1 MTFKEHFNNSI
12 LFFDGAMGTELQKNG
27 LNKGEL
33 PENLNINYPEIV
45 KKVHKSYLDA
55 GCNII
60 TTNTF
65 GANSLKFDNVNEII
79 TKAVEIAKNTIQES
93 EKNAY
98 VALDIG
104 PLGKLLKPYG
114 DLEFET
120 AYDLYKEQVIAGEKA
135 GADFILIETMGDLYE
150 IKSAVLAAK
159 ENTNLPVLVSMIFDE
174 KGILLTGADIKT
186 AVITLESLGVDGIG
200 MNCGLGPDQML
211 LLLKEMKQYSST
223 PIFVQPNAGL
233 PVSING
239 VTTYNVTPEEFAQKQ
254 LQILKNGACTL
265 GGCCGTTPNHIKA
278 MIDLCKNEQ
287 IEKITKKHITAVTSY
302 SKTVVFGDKPVI
314 IGERINPTGKKKLRE
329 ALRNKDMDYIYREG
343 VTQADAGADILDVNV
358 GLPEIDE
365 PEMMKNAVTGLQSIL
380 DTPLQIDTSDA
391 VAMEKALRIYNGKAM
406 VNSVNGK
413 EKVMEEIF
421 PLVKKYGGVLVCL
434 TLDENGIPETADGR
448 IEIAKRIIK
457 KAEEYGIS
465 KENLVFDPL
474 CMTVS
479 TNKDNAK
486 ITLEC
491 IERLTNELGV
501 KTVLGVSNVSFGLPN
516 RELLN
521 SAFFTL
527 AMQKGLSSGIIN
539 PKSDAMMNSFYSFCA
554 LQGSDKNFEQYIAN
568 VTDTKAEVK
577 NIDVDLKTAVVKGLK
592 SEAREQTK
600 KELETKTPIEIIDSI
615 LIPALNEVGKGFEE
629 NTVFLPGLL
638 MSAET
643 AGVSFD
649 LIKEHIA
656 NSGTETQEKGKILIA
671 TVEGDIHDIGKN
683 IVKVLLQNY
692 GFSVI
697 DLGKDVTT
705 EKIVEVAEKEE
716 IKLVGLSALMTTTVP
731 SMEKTISLLKEKCP
745 DTAVMVGGAVLTEDY
760 AKTIGAD
767 FYGKDAM
774 ASVRI
779 AENFFAKQGKLYLYY
794 N

>member
-1 MTFKEHFNNSI
+1 MKFKEKFNNSI

-27 LNKGEL
+27 LKKGEL
-33 PENLNINYPEIV
+33 PENLNIHSPEIV
-45 KKVHKSYLDA
+45 ARVHKSYLDA

-60 TTNTF
+60 STNTF

-79 TKAVEIAKNTIQES
+79 TKAVEIAKNTIEES
-93 EKNAY
+93 NKNAF
-98 VALDIG
+98 VALDLG

-114 DLEFET
+114 DLEFQT
-120 AYDLYKEQVIAGEKA
+120 AYDLYKEQVIAGKNA
-135 GADFILIETMGDLYE
+135 GADLILIETMGDLYE
-150 IKSAVLAAK
+150 IKTAVLAAK
-159 ENTNLPVLVSMIFDE
+159 ENTDLPVLVSMIFDE

-186 AVITLESLGVDGIG
+186 AVITLEGLGVDGIG

-211 LLLKEMKQYSST
+211 ELLKEMKKYSST

-239 VTTYNVTPEEFAQKQ
+239 VTTYNVTPDEFAQKQ
-254 LQILKNGACTL
+254 LEILKNGACAL
-265 GGCCGTTPNHIKA
+265 GGCCGTTPDHIKA
-278 MIDLCKNEQ
+278 MIDLCRNEK
-287 IEKITKKHITAVTSY
+287 IEKISKKQITAVTSY
-302 SKTVVFGDKPVI
+302 SKTVIFENKPII
-314 IGERINPTGKKKLRE
+314 IGERINPTGKKMLKE
-329 ALRNKDMDYIYREG
+329 ALRNNDMDYLYREG

-365 PEMMKNAVTGLQSIL
+365 PTMMQNAVLGLQSIL
-380 DTPLQIDTSDA
+380 NTPLQIDTSDS

-413 EKVMEEIF
+413 EKVMEEVF

-434 TLDENGIPETADGR
+434 TLDENGIPETVEGR
-448 IEIAKRIIK
+448 IDIAKRIIER
-457 KAEEYGIS
+457 AEEYGIT

-491 IERLTNELGV
+491 IEKLNKDLGV

-521 SAFFTL
+521 STFFTL
-527 AMQKGLSSGIIN
+527 AMQKGLGAGIIN
-539 PKSDAMMNSFYSFCA
+539 PKSDAMMNAYYSFCA
-554 LQGSDKNFEQYIAN
+554 LNGLDDNFEQYIAN
-568 VTDTKAEVK
+568 VTDTKAEIK
-577 NIDVDLKTAVVKGLK
+577 TTDVDLKTAVVKGLK
-592 SEAREQTK
+592 SQAKEQTK
-600 KELETKTPIEIIDSI
+600 LELKTKTPIEIIDGI
-615 LIPALNEVGKGFEE
+615 LVPALNEVGKGFEE
-629 NTVFLPGLL
+629 NTIFLPSLL

-643 AGVSFD
+643 AGASFEI
-649 LIKEHIA
+649 IKEHIG
-656 NSGTETQEKGKILIA
+656 NSGEKTEEKGKILIA

-683 IVKVLLQNY
+683 IVKVLLENY

-697 DLGKDVTT
+697 DMGKDITP
-705 EKIVEVAEKEE
+705 EAIVEKAEKEN

-731 SMEKTISLLKEKCP
+731 SMEKTISLLKEKNP
-745 DTAVMVGGAVLTEDY
+745 QVAVMVGGAVLTEDY

-779 AENFFAKQGKLYLYY
+779 AEKFFAK
-794 N
+794 

>member
-1 MTFKEHFNNSI
+1 MKFKELFNNSI

-27 LNKGEL
+27 LKKGEL
-33 PENLNINYPEIV
+33 PENLNIHSPEIV
-45 KKVHKSYLDA
+45 ARVHKSYLDA

-60 TTNTF
+60 STNTF

-79 TKAVEIAKNTIQES
+79 TKAVEIT
-93 EKNAY
+93 KNAIAESGKEAF
-98 VALDIG
+98 VALDMG
-104 PLGKLLKPYG
+104 PLGKLFKPYG

-120 AYDLYKEQVIAGEKA
+120 AYDLYKEQVIAGENA
-135 GADFILIETMGDLYE
+135 GADLILIETMGDLYE
-150 IKSAVLAAK
+150 IKAAVLAAK
-159 ENTNLPVLVSMIFDE
+159 ENTDLPILVSMIFDE

-186 AVITLESLGVDGIG
+186 AVITLEGLGVDGIG

-211 LLLKEMKQYSST
+211 ELLKEMKKYSST
-223 PIFVQPNAGL
+223 PVFVQPNAGL

-254 LQILKNGACTL
+254 LEILKNGACAL
-265 GGCCGTTPNHIKA
+265 GGCCGTTPDHIKA
-278 MIDLCKNEQ
+278 MIDLCKNES
-287 IEKITKKHITAVTSY
+287 IEKINKKQITAVTSY
-302 SKTVVFGDKPVI
+302 SKTVIFENKPII
-314 IGERINPTGKKKLRE
+314 IGERINPTGKKMLKE
-329 ALRNKDMDYIYREG
+329 ALRNNDMDYIYREG
-343 VTQADAGADILDVNV
+343 VTQADAGADVLVVNV

-365 PEMMKNAVTGLQSIL
+365 PTMMQNAVLGLQSIL
-380 DTPLQIDTSDA
+380 NTPLQIDTSDI

-413 EKVMEEIF
+413 AKVMEEVF

-434 TLDENGIPETADGR
+434 TLDENGIPETTEGR
-448 IEIAKRIIK
+448 INIAKRIIA
-457 KAEEYGIS
+457 KAEEYGIA

-474 CMTVS
+474 CMTIS

-491 IERLTNELGV
+491 IEKLTNDLGV
-501 KTVLGVSNVSFGLPN
+501 KTVLGVSNISFGLPN

-527 AMQKGLSSGIIN
+527 AMQKGLSAGIIN
-539 PKSDAMMNSFYSFCA
+539 PKSDAMMNAYYSYCA
-554 LQGSDKNFEQYIAN
+554 LCGLDDNFEQYIAN
-568 VTDTKAEVK
+568 VTDTKTEVK
-577 NIDVDLKTAVVKGLK
+577 TTDVDLKTAVVKGLK
-592 SEAREQTK
+592 NQAKEQTK
-600 KELETKTPIEIIDSI
+600 LELQTKTPIEIIDGI
-615 LIPALNEVGKGFEE
+615 LVPALNEVGKGFEE
-629 NTVFLPGLL
+629 NTIFLPSLL

-643 AGVSFD
+643 AGASFEI
-649 LIKEHIA
+649 IKEYMV
-656 NSGTETQEKGKILIA
+656 NSGAKSEEKGKILIA
-671 TVEGDIHDIGKN
+671 TVEGDIHDIAKN
-683 IVKVLLQNY
+683 NVKVLLENY

-697 DLGKDVTT
+697 DMGKDISPEAIA
-705 EKIVEVAEKEE
+705 EKAEKEN

-731 SMEKTISLLKEKCP
+731 SMEKTISLLKAKNP
-745 DTAVMVGGAVLTEDY
+745 QIAVMVGGAVLTEDY

-779 AENFFAKQGKLYLYY
+779 AEKFFTK
-794 N
+794 

>member
-1 MTFKEHFNNSI
+1 MKFRELFNNSI

-27 LNKGEL
+27 LKKGEL
-33 PENLNINYPEIV
+33 PENLNTHSPQIV
-45 KKVHKSYLDA
+45 ARVHKSYLDA

-60 TTNTF
+60 STNTF

-79 TKAVEIAKNTIQES
+79 TKAVEIT
-93 EKNAY
+93 KNAIAESGKEAF
-98 VALDIG
+98 VALDMG

-120 AYDLYKEQVIAGEKA
+120 AYDLYKEQVVAGANA
-135 GADFILIETMGDLYE
+135 GADLILIETMGDLYE
-150 IKSAVLAAK
+150 IKAAVLAAK

-186 AVITLESLGVDGIG
+186 AVITLEGLGVDGIG

-211 LLLKEMKQYSST
+211 ELLKEMQKYSST

-254 LQILKNGACTL
+254 LEILKNGACAL
-265 GGCCGTTPNHIKA
+265 GGCCGTTPDHIKA
-278 MIDLCKNEQ
+278 MIDLCKNEP
-287 IEKITKKHITAVTSY
+287 IEKINKKQITAVTSY
-302 SKTVVFGDKPVI
+302 SKTVIFENKPII
-314 IGERINPTGKKKLRE
+314 IGERINPTGKKMLKE
-329 ALRNKDMDYIYREG
+329 ALRNNDMDYIYREG
-343 VTQADAGADILDVNV
+343 VTQVDAGADVLDVNV

-365 PEMMKNAVTGLQSIL
+365 PTMMQNAVLGLQSIL
-380 DTPLQIDTSDA
+380 NTPLQIDTSDA
-391 VAMEKALRIYNGKAM
+391 VAMEKALRIYNGKPM

-413 EKVMEEIF
+413 EKVMEEVF

-434 TLDENGIPETADGR
+434 TLDENGIPETTEGR
-448 IEIAKRIIK
+448 INIAKRIIA
-457 KAEEYGIS
+457 KADEYGIT

-491 IERLTNELGV
+491 IEKLTNDLGV

-521 SAFFTL
+521 STFFTL
-527 AMQKGLSSGIIN
+527 AMQKGLSAGIIN
-539 PKSDAMMNSFYSFCA
+539 PKSDAMMNAYYSYCA
-554 LQGSDKNFEQYIAN
+554 LNGLDDNFEQYIAN
-568 VTDTKAEVK
+568 VTDTKTETK
-577 NIDVDLKTAVVKGLK
+577 TTDVDLKTAVIKGLK
-592 SEAREQTK
+592 SQA
-600 KELETKTPIEIIDSI
+600 KELTKQELKTKTPIEIIDGI
-615 LIPALNEVGKGFEE
+615 LVPALNEVGKGFEE
-629 NTVFLPGLL
+629 NTIFLPSLL

-643 AGVSFD
+643 AGISFEI
-649 LIKEHIA
+649 IKEYITD
-656 NSGTETQEKGKILIA
+656 SGEKTEEKGKILIA

-697 DLGKDVTT
+697 DMGKDITP
-705 EKIVEVAEKEE
+705 EAIVEKAEKEN

-731 SMEKTISLLKEKCP
+731 SMEKTISLLKEKNP
-745 DTAVMVGGAVLTEDY
+745 QIAVMVGGAVLTEDY

-779 AENFFAKQGKLYLYY
+779 AENFFTK
-794 N
+794 

>member
-1 MTFKEHFNNSI
+1 MTNMKFKEQFNNSI

-27 LNKGEL
+27 LKKGEL
-33 PENLNINYPEIV
+33 PENLNINSPEIV
-45 KKVHKSYLDA
+45 AKVHKSYLDA
-55 GCNII
+55 GCNIV

-79 TKAVEIAKNTIQES
+79 TKAVEIAKNTIKES
-93 EKNAY
+93 GKNAF

-120 AYDLYKEQVIAGEKA
+120 AYNLYKEQVIAGANA
-135 GADFILIETMGDLYE
+135 GADLILIETMGDLYE

-159 ENTNLPVLVSMIFDE
+159 ENTDLPVLVSMIFDQ

-186 AVITLESLGVDGIG
+186 AVITLEGLNVDGIG

-211 LLLKEMKQYSST
+211 ELLKEMKKYSST

-254 LQILKNGACTL
+254 LEILKNGACAL
-265 GGCCGTTPNHIKA
+265 GGCCGTTPDHIKA
-278 MIDLCKNEQ
+278 MIDLCKNEP
-287 IEKITKKHITAVTSY
+287 IEKIEKKYITAITSY
-302 SKTVVFGDKPVI
+302 SKAVIFQDKPII
-314 IGERINPTGKKKLRE
+314 IGERINPTGKKMLKE
-329 ALRNKDMDYIYREG
+329 ALRNNDMDYIYREG
-343 VTQADAGADILDVNV
+343 VTQVDAGADVLDVNV

-365 PEMMKNAVTGLQSIL
+365 PTMMQNAVLGLQSIL
-380 DTPLQIDTSDA
+380 NTPLQIDTSDI

-413 EKVMEEIF
+413 EKVMDEVF

-434 TLDENGIPETADGR
+434 TLDEDGIPETVQGR
-448 IEIAKRIIK
+448 MDIAKRIITR
-457 KAEEYGIS
+457 AEEYGIT

-491 IERLTNELGV
+491 IEKLTNDLGV

-521 SAFFTL
+521 STFFTL
-527 AMQKGLSSGIIN
+527 AMQKGLSAGIIN
-539 PKSDAMMNSFYSFCA
+539 PKSEAMMNAYYSYCA
-554 LQGSDKNFEQYIAN
+554 LNGLDENFEQYIAN
-568 VTDTKAEVK
+568 VTDAKLEIKSTA
-577 NIDVDLKTAVVKGLK
+577 VDLKTAVIKGLK
-592 SEAREQTK
+592 SQAKEQTK
-600 KELETKTPIEIIDSI
+600 LELQIKTPIEIIDGI
-615 LIPALNEVGKGFEE
+615 LVPALNEVGKGFEE
-629 NTVFLPGLL
+629 NTIFLPSLL

-643 AGVSFD
+643 AGASFEI
-649 LIKEHIA
+649 IKEYIV
-656 NSGTETQEKGKILIA
+656 NSGEKTEEKGKILIA

-683 IVKVLLQNY
+683 IVKVLLENY

-697 DLGKDVTT
+697 DMGKDINP
-705 EKIVEVAEKEE
+705 EAIVEKAEKEN

-731 SMEKTISLLKEKCP
+731 SMERTIALLKEKCH
-745 DTAVMVGGAVLTEDY
+745 DISVMVGGAVLTEEY

-767 FYGKDAM
+767 YYGKDAM

-779 AENFFAKQGKLYLYY
+779 AEKFFLK
-794 N
+794 

>member
-1 MTFKEHFNNSI
+1 MKIMKFKELFNNSI

-27 LNKGEL
+27 LKKGEL
-33 PENLNINYPEIV
+33 PENLNIHSPEIV
-45 KKVHKSYLDA
+45 ARVHKSYLDA

-60 TTNTF
+60 STNTF

-79 TKAVEIAKNTIQES
+79 TKAVEIAKNTIKEN
-93 EKNAY
+93 EKDAF
-98 VALDIG
+98 VALDLG

-120 AYDLYKEQVIAGEKA
+120 AYDLYKEQVVAGKNA
-135 GADFILIETMGDLYE
+135 GADLILIETMGDLYE

-159 ENTNLPVLVSMIFDE
+159 ENTDLPVLVSMIFDE

-186 AVITLESLGVDGIG
+186 AVITLEGLGVDGIG

-211 LLLKEMKQYSST
+211 TLLKEMTKYSST

-239 VTTYNVTPEEFAQKQ
+239 ITTYNVTSEEFAQKQ
-254 LQILKNGACTL
+254 LQILKNGACAL
-265 GGCCGTTPNHIKA
+265 GGCCGTTPEHIKA

-287 IEKITKKHITAVTSY
+287 IEKISKKQITAVTSY
-302 SKTVVFGDKPVI
+302 SKTVIFDEKPII
-314 IGERINPTGKKKLRE
+314 IGERINPTGKKNLRE

-343 VTQADAGADILDVNV
+343 VTQTDAGADILDVNV

-365 PEMMKNAVTGLQSIL
+365 PEMMQNAVLGLQSIL
-380 DTPLQIDTSDA
+380 NTPLQIDTSDS

-413 EKVMEEIF
+413 EKVMEEVF

-448 IEIAKRIIK
+448 IKIAKRIIK
-457 KAEEYGIS
+457 KAEEYGIT

-474 CMTVS
+474 CMTIS

-521 SAFFTL
+521 STFFTL
-527 AMQKGLSSGIIN
+527 AMQKGLSAGIIN
-539 PKSDAMMNSFYSFCA
+539 PKSDAMMNSYFSYCA
-554 LQGSDKNFEQYIAN
+554 LNGLDENFEQYIAN
-568 VTDTKAEVK
+568 VTDTKTEIK
-577 NIDVDLKTAVVKGLK
+577 TTDVDLKTAVVKGLK
-592 SEAREQTK
+592 SQAREQTK
-600 KELETKTPIEIIDSI
+600 LELKTKTPIEIIDGI
-615 LIPALNEVGKGFEE
+615 LVPALNEVGKGFEN
-629 NTVFLPGLL
+629 NTIFLPSLL

-643 AGVSFD
+643 AGASFEI
-649 LIKEHIA
+649 IKDYISS
-656 NSGTETQEKGKILIA
+656 SGEKTEEKGRILIA

-692 GFSVI
+692 GFTVI
-697 DLGKDVTT
+697 DLGKDITPEQIVETVEK
-705 EKIVEVAEKEE
+705 EKIR
-716 IKLVGLSALMTTTVP
+716 LVGLSALMTTTVP

-745 DTAVMVGGAVLTEDY
+745 NTAVMVGGAVLTENY

-767 FYGKDAM
+767 YYGKDAM

-779 AENFFAKQGKLYLYY
+779 AENFFAK
-794 N
+794 

>member
-1 MTFKEHFNNSI
+1 MNFREQFNNSI

-27 LNKGEL
+27 LKKGEL
-33 PENLNINYPEIV
+33 PENLNINSPEIV
-45 KKVHKSYLDA
+45 AKVHKSYLDA

-65 GANSLKFDNVNEII
+65 GANSLKFNNVDEII
-79 TKAVEIAKNTIQES
+79 TKAVEIAKNTIKES
-93 EKNAY
+93 GKNAF

-120 AYDLYKEQVIAGEKA
+120 AYELYKEQVIAGKNA
-135 GADFILIETMGDLYE
+135 GADLILIETMGDLYE

-159 ENTNLPVLVSMIFDE
+159 ENTDLPVLVSMIFDE

-186 AVITLESLGVDGIG
+186 AVITLEGLGVDGIG

-211 LLLKEMKQYSST
+211 ELLKEMKKYSST

-233 PVSING
+233 PVSVNG
-239 VTTYNVTPEEFAQKQ
+239 VTTYNVTPEEFANKQ
-254 LQILKNGACTL
+254 LQILRNGACVL
-265 GGCCGTTPNHIKA
+265 GGCCGTTPDHIKA
-278 MIDLCKNEQ
+278 MIDFCKNEP
-287 IEKITKKHITAVTSY
+287 IEKIEKKHITAVTSY
-302 SKTVVFGDKPVI
+302 SKTVIFQDKPII
-314 IGERINPTGKKKLRE
+314 IGERINPTGKKMLKE

-343 VTQADAGADILDVNV
+343 VTQADAGADVLDVNV

-365 PEMMKNAVTGLQSIL
+365 PQMMENAVLGLQSIL
-380 DTPLQIDTSDA
+380 NTPLQIDTSDT

-413 EKVMEEIF
+413 EKVMEEVF
-421 PLVKKYGGVLVCL
+421 PLVKKYGGMLVCL
-434 TLDENGIPETADGR
+434 TLDENGIPETVQGR
-448 IEIAKRIIK
+448 MDIAKRIIE
-457 KAEEYGIS
+457 KAEEYGIT

-491 IERLTNELGV
+491 IEKLTNDLGV

-521 SAFFTL
+521 STFFAL
-527 AMQKGLSSGIIN
+527 AMQKGLSAGIIN
-539 PKSDAMMNSFYSFCA
+539 PKSDAMMNAYYSYCA
-554 LQGSDKNFEQYIAN
+554 LSGLDENFEQYIAN
-568 VTDTKAEVK
+568 VTDIKAEIK
-577 NIDVDLKTAVVKGLK
+577 TTDVDLKTAVVKGLK
-592 SEAREQTK
+592 SQAKEQTK
-600 KELETKTPIEIIDSI
+600 IELQTKTPIEIIDGI
-615 LIPALNEVGKGFEE
+615 LVPALNEVGKGFEE
-629 NTVFLPGLL
+629 NTIFLPSLL

-643 AGVSFD
+643 AGASFEI
-649 LIKEHIA
+649 IKEYIV
-656 NSGTETQEKGKILIA
+656 NSGEKTEEKGKILIA

-683 IVKVLLQNY
+683 IVKVLLENY
-692 GFSVI
+692 GFSVF
-697 DLGKDVTT
+697 DMGKDITP
-705 EKIVEVAEKEE
+705 EAIVERAEKEN

-731 SMEKTISLLKEKCP
+731 SMEKTIRLLKDKNP
-745 DTAVMVGGAVLTEDY
+745 QIAVMVGGAVLTEEY

-779 AENFFAKQGKLYLYY
+779 AEKFFAK
-794 N
+794 

>member
-1 MTFKEHFNNSI
+1 MKFKEHFNNSI

-27 LNKGEL
+27 LKKGEL
-33 PENLNINYPEIV
+33 PENLNIHSPEIV
-45 KKVHKSYLDA
+45 ARVHKSYLDA

-60 TTNTF
+60 STNTF

-79 TKAVEIAKNTIQES
+79 TKAVEIAKNTIKES
-93 EKNAY
+93 EKDAF

-120 AYDLYKEQVIAGEKA
+120 AYDLYKEQVVAGKNA
-135 GADFILIETMGDLYE
+135 GADLILIETMGDLYE

-159 ENTNLPVLVSMIFDE
+159 ENTDLPVLVSMIFDE

-186 AVITLESLGVDGIG
+186 AVITLEGLGVDGIG

-211 LLLKEMKQYSST
+211 TLLKEMTKYSST

-254 LQILKNGACTL
+254 LQILKNGACAL
-265 GGCCGTTPNHIKA
+265 GGCCGTTPEHIKA

-287 IEKITKKHITAVTSY
+287 IEKISKKQITAVTSY
-302 SKTVVFGDKPVI
+302 SKTVIFDEKPII
-314 IGERINPTGKKKLRE
+314 IGERINPTGKKNLRE
-329 ALRNKDMDYIYREG
+329 ALRNNDMDYIYREG
-343 VTQADAGADILDVNV
+343 VTQTDAGADILDVNV

-365 PEMMKNAVTGLQSIL
+365 PQMMRNAVLGLQSIL
-380 DTPLQIDTSDA
+380 NTPLQIDTSDS

-413 EKVMEEIF
+413 EKVMEEVF

-448 IEIAKRIIK
+448 IEIANRIIK
-457 KAEEYGIS
+457 KAKEYGIS
-465 KENLVFDPL
+465 KDNLVFDPL
-474 CMTVS
+474 CMTIS
-479 TNKDNAK
+479 TNKDNAT

-521 SAFFTL
+521 STFFTL
-527 AMQKGLSSGIIN
+527 AIQKGLSAGIIN
-539 PKSDAMMNSFYSFCA
+539 PKSDAMMNSYFSYCA
-554 LQGSDKNFEQYIAN
+554 LNGLDENFEQYIAN
-568 VTDTKAEVK
+568 VTDTKTEIK
-577 NIDVDLKTAVVKGLK
+577 TTDVDLKTAIVKGLK
-592 SEAREQTK
+592 SQAREQTK
-600 KELETKTPIEIIDSI
+600 LELKTKTPIEIIDGI
-615 LIPALNEVGKGFEE
+615 LVPALNEVGKGFEN
-629 NTVFLPGLL
+629 NTIFLPSLL

-643 AGVSFD
+643 AGASFEI
-649 LIKEHIA
+649 IKDYISS
-656 NSGTETQEKGKILIA
+656 SGEKTEEKGRILIA

-692 GFSVI
+692 GFTVI
-697 DLGKDVTT
+697 DLGKDITP
-705 EKIVEVAEKEE
+705 EQIVETAEKEK
-716 IKLVGLSALMTTTVP
+716 IRLVGLSALMTTTVP

-745 DTAVMVGGAVLTEDY
+745 NTAVMVGGAVLTENY

-767 FYGKDAM
+767 YYGKDAM

-779 AENFFAKQGKLYLYY
+779 AEKFFAK
-794 N
+794 

>member
-1 MTFKEHFNNSI
+1 MNFKACFNNSI

-27 LNKGEL
+27 LKKGEL
-33 PENLNINYPEIV
+33 PELLNINSPEIV
-45 KKVHKSYLDA
+45 KSVHKSYLEA
-55 GCNII
+55 GCNVI
-60 TTNTF
+60 TANTF
-65 GANSLKFDNVNEII
+65 GANSLKFDNVPEII
-79 TKAVEIAKNTIQES
+79 TKAVEIAKTEIKENG
-93 EKNAY
+93 KNAF

-114 DLEFET
+114 DLEFDC
-120 AYDLYKEQVIAGEKA
+120 AYELFKEQVVAGENA
-135 GADFILIETMGDLYE
+135 GADLILIETMGDLYE
-150 IKSAVLAAK
+150 IKAAVLAAK
-159 ENTNLPVLVSMIFDE
+159 ENSDLPVLVSMIFDE

-186 AVITLESLGVDGIG
+186 AVITLEGLGVDGIG

-211 LLLKEMKQYSST
+211 ELLKEMTKYSST

-254 LQILKNGACTL
+254 MQILKNGACAL
-265 GGCCGTTPNHIKA
+265 GGCCGTTPDHIKA

-287 IEKITKKHITAVTSY
+287 ITHIEKKYFTAVTSY
-302 SKTVVFGDKPVI
+302 SKTVIFGEKPVI
-314 IGERINPTGKKKLRE
+314 IGERINPTGKKMLKD
-329 ALRNKDMDYIYREG
+329 ALRNNDMEYIYREG
-343 VTQADAGADILDVNV
+343 VSQTDAGADILDVNV

-365 PEMMKNAVTGLQSIL
+365 PQMMYNSVLGLQSIL
-380 DTPLQIDTSDA
+380 NTPLQIDTSDI
-391 VAMEKALRIYNGKAM
+391 VAMEKALRYYNGKAM

-413 EKVMEEIF
+413 EKVMDEVL

-434 TLDENGIPETADGR
+434 TLDENGIPETVEGRMQIAD
-448 IEIAKRIIK
+448 KIIK
-457 KAEEYGIS
+457 KAESYGIT

-491 IERLTNELGV
+491 IERLTKELGV

-521 SAFFTL
+521 STFFAL

-539 PKSDAMMNSFYSFCA
+539 PKSNAMMNSYYSYCA
-554 LQGSDKNFEQYIAN
+554 LNGLDENFEQYISN
-568 VTDTKAEVK
+568 VTETKVEVK
-577 NIDVDLKTAVVKGLK
+577 TDEVDLKTAILKGLK
-592 SEAREQTK
+592 IQAYDLTL
-600 KELETKTPIEIIDSI
+600 KELETKTPIQIIDNI
-615 LIPALNEVGKGFEE
+615 LIPALNEVGKDFED
-629 NTVFLPGLL
+629 NIVFLPGLL
-638 MSAET
+638 RSAGT
-643 AGVSFD
+643 AGVSFGV
-649 LIKEHIA
+649 IKKHIL
-656 NSGTETQEKGKILIA
+656 NSGRKTEEKGKILMA

-683 IVKVLLQNY
+683 IVKVLLENY
-692 GFSVI
+692 GYSVI
-697 DLGKDVTT
+697 DMGKDITPEAIA
-705 EKIVEVAEKEE
+705 EKAEKEN

-731 SMEKTISLLKEKCP
+731 SMEKTIRLLKEKNP
-745 DTAVMVGGAVLTEDY
+745 QIAVMVGGAVLTEDY

-767 FYGKDAM
+767 YYGKDAM

-779 AENFFAKQGKLYLYY
+779 AEKFFAK
-794 N
+794 

>member
-1 MTFKEHFNNSI
+1 MNFREQFNNSI

-27 LNKGEL
+27 LKKGEL
-33 PENLNINYPEIV
+33 PENLNINSPEIV
-45 KKVHKSYLDA
+45 AKVHKSYLDA

-65 GANSLKFDNVNEII
+65 GANSLKFNNVDEII
-79 TKAVEIAKNTIQES
+79 TKAVEIAKNTIKES
-93 EKNAY
+93 GKNAF

-120 AYDLYKEQVIAGEKA
+120 AYELYKEQVIAGKNA
-135 GADFILIETMGDLYE
+135 GADLILIETMGDLYE

-159 ENTNLPVLVSMIFDE
+159 ENTDLPVLVSMIFDE

-186 AVITLESLGVDGIG
+186 AVITLEGLGVDGIG

-211 LLLKEMKQYSST
+211 ELLKEMQKYSST

-233 PVSING
+233 PVSVNG
-239 VTTYNVTPEEFAQKQ
+239 VTTYNVTPEEFANKQ
-254 LQILKNGACTL
+254 LQILRNGACVL
-265 GGCCGTTPNHIKA
+265 GGCCGTTPDHIKA
-278 MIDLCKNEQ
+278 MIDFCKNEL
-287 IEKITKKHITAVTSY
+287 IEKIEKKHITAVTSY
-302 SKTVVFGDKPVI
+302 SKTVIFQDKPII
-314 IGERINPTGKKKLRE
+314 IGERINPTGKKMLKE

-343 VTQADAGADILDVNV
+343 VTQADAGADVLVVNV

-365 PEMMKNAVTGLQSIL
+365 PQMMENAVLGLQSIL
-380 DTPLQIDTSDA
+380 NTPLQIDTSDT

-413 EKVMEEIF
+413 EKVMEEVF

-434 TLDENGIPETADGR
+434 TLDENGIPETVQGR
-448 IEIAKRIIK
+448 MDIAKRIIE
-457 KAEEYGIS
+457 KAEEYGIT

-491 IERLTNELGV
+491 IEKLTNDLGV

-521 SAFFTL
+521 STFFAL
-527 AMQKGLSSGIIN
+527 AMQKGLSAGIIN
-539 PKSDAMMNSFYSFCA
+539 PKSESMMNAYYSYCA
-554 LQGSDKNFEQYIAN
+554 LRGLDENFEQYIAN
-568 VTDTKAEVK
+568 VTDTKSEIK
-577 NIDVDLKTAVVKGLK
+577 TTDVDLKTAVIKGLK
-592 SEAREQTK
+592 SQAKEQTK
-600 KELETKTPIEIIDSI
+600 LELQTKTPIEIIDGI
-615 LIPALNEVGKGFEE
+615 LVPALNEVGKGFEE
-629 NTVFLPGLL
+629 NTIFLPSLL

-643 AGVSFD
+643 AGASFEI
-649 LIKEHIA
+649 IKEYIV
-656 NSGTETQEKGKILIA
+656 NSGEKTEEKGKILIA

-683 IVKVLLQNY
+683 IVKVLLENY
-692 GFSVI
+692 GFSVF
-697 DLGKDVTT
+697 DMGKDITP
-705 EKIVEVAEKEE
+705 EAIVERAEKEN

-731 SMEKTISLLKEKCP
+731 SMEKTIRLLKDKNP
-745 DTAVMVGGAVLTEDY
+745 QIAVMVGGAVLTEEY

-779 AENFFAKQGKLYLYY
+779 AENFFAK
-794 N
+794 

>member
-1 MTFKEHFNNSI
+1 MKFKEQFNNSI

-27 LNKGEL
+27 LKKGEL
-33 PENLNINYPEIV
+33 PENLNINSPEIV
-45 KKVHKSYLDA
+45 AKVHKSYLDA

-65 GANSLKFDNVNEII
+65 GANSLKFNNVDEII
-79 TKAVEIAKNTIQES
+79 TKAVEIAKNTIKES
-93 EKNAY
+93 GKNAF

-120 AYDLYKEQVIAGEKA
+120 AYELYKEQVIAGANA
-135 GADFILIETMGDLYE
+135 GADLILIETMGDLYE

-159 ENTNLPVLVSMIFDE
+159 ENTDLPVLVSMIFDE

-186 AVITLESLGVDGIG
+186 AVITLEGLGVDGIG

-211 LLLKEMKQYSST
+211 LLLKEMKKYSST

-233 PVSING
+233 PVSVNG
-239 VTTYNVTPEEFAQKQ
+239 VTTYNVTPEEFANKQ
-254 LQILKNGACTL
+254 LQILKNGACVL
-265 GGCCGTTPNHIKA
+265 GGCCGTTPDHIKA
-278 MIDLCKNEQ
+278 MIDFCKNEP
-287 IEKITKKHITAVTSY
+287 IEKIEKKHITAVTSY
-302 SKTVVFGDKPVI
+302 SKTVIFQDKPII
-314 IGERINPTGKKKLRE
+314 IGERINPTGKKMLKE

-343 VTQADAGADILDVNV
+343 VTQADAGADVLDVNV

-365 PEMMKNAVTGLQSIL
+365 PQMMENAVLGLQSIL
-380 DTPLQIDTSDA
+380 NTPLQIDTSDT

-413 EKVMEEIF
+413 EKVMEEVF
-421 PLVKKYGGVLVCL
+421 PLVKKYGGMLVCL
-434 TLDENGIPETADGR
+434 TLDENGIPETVQGR
-448 IEIAKRIIK
+448 MDIAKRIIE
-457 KAEEYGIS
+457 KAEEYGIT

-491 IERLTNELGV
+491 IEKLTNDLGV

-521 SAFFTL
+521 STFFAL
-527 AMQKGLSSGIIN
+527 AMQKGLSAGIIN
-539 PKSDAMMNSFYSFCA
+539 PKSDAMMNAYYSYCA
-554 LQGSDKNFEQYIAN
+554 LSGLDENFEQYIAN
-568 VTDTKAEVK
+568 VTDIKAEIK
-577 NIDVDLKTAVVKGLK
+577 TTDVDLKTAVVKGLK
-592 SEAREQTK
+592 SQAKEQTK
-600 KELETKTPIEIIDSI
+600 IELQTKTPIEIIDGI
-615 LIPALNEVGKGFEE
+615 LVPALNEVGKGFEE
-629 NTVFLPGLL
+629 NTIFLPSLL

-643 AGVSFD
+643 AGASFEI
-649 LIKEHIA
+649 IKEYIV
-656 NSGTETQEKGKILIA
+656 NSGEKTEEKGKILIA

-683 IVKVLLQNY
+683 IVKVLLENY
-692 GFSVI
+692 GFSVF
-697 DLGKDVTT
+697 DMGKDITP
-705 EKIVEVAEKEE
+705 EAIVERAEKEN

-731 SMEKTISLLKEKCP
+731 SMEKTIRLLKDKNP
-745 DTAVMVGGAVLTEDY
+745 QIAVMVGGAVLTEEY

-779 AENFFAKQGKLYLYY
+779 AENFFAK
-794 N
+794 